1 MQLANETVTLF
12 HRVLVDREWEYEKH
26 LLKGVSWY
34 SSDVSTV
41 TDEGLKTADKYI
53 VRIPFALPVSP
64 AKGDFMV
71 LGDVEYTE
79 GMKEAYGASCMVV
92 TAITDNYTR
101 APRGKHYKVV
111 GA

>member
-1 MQLANETVTLF
+1 MQLANATVSLF
-12 HRVLVDREWEYEKH
+12 HKVPVNREWEYEKH
-26 LLKGVSWY
+26 LLEDVSWY
-34 SSDVSTV
+34 ASDVSAV

-53 VRIPFALPVSP
+53 VRIPFIPAQQP

-71 LGDVEYTE
+71 LGDREYKDN
-79 GMKEAYGASCMVV
+79 MKEAYGADCMLV

-101 APRGKHYKVV
+101 PSRGKHFKVV